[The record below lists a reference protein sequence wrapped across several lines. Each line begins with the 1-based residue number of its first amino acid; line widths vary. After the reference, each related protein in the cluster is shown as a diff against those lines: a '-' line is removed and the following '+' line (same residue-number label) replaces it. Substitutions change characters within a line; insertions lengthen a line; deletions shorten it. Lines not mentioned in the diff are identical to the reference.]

1 MRDDTEQLIK
11 GFEKVYMAGYKA
23 PEGKHREEME
33 KALREVWEER
43 RREKAAKEQED
54 KSKK

>member
-1 MRDDTEQLIK
+1 VRDDTEQLIK
-11 GFEKVYMAGYKA
+11 DFEKVCMAGYKA

-43 RREKAAKEQED
+43 RREKANKEQED